1 MNQTPGIRRKE
12 MMLME
17 WRQAGKKKK
26 PAVLLSIWE
35 EMQGLDRN
43 KELRGSK
50 VQTKC
55 KLIQDWLKKPLRS
68 KKPCITLRSSYK
80 YSVRAVV
87 RELYQEQIQER
98 LAKMKVEEGDTH
110 GSKQIQQYQNA
121 LTAFIQDDLTEEQ
134 LAAAEDIAERWNGQE
149 GPVPETKASQ
159 VWVQCVWLGGKMRR
173 ELYRHAL
180 WTSITK
186 SRDGIP
192 FNDVRTLEG
201 SWREYLGETFEEPGT
216 LPEHDGE
223 SSPEHARKKTAA
235 KAMRTGKVDSVK
247 LVKNA
252 NGEIWIGEIAGL
264 SRDQLQKTVRGFMTA
279 HYRLACGNP
288 SSAVPFKNFGHHQ
301 AEMIAAHHLPEGFT
315 FDCDPSH
322 MWMTT
327 ATQLLSF
334 WCKRQETH
342 PNDVFGFQKW
352 IDRSG
357 ELQPPV
363 DRTLVP
369 LQVVRQQKYQKTPA
383 PKYKKN
389 PGRKNVKGKG
399 KAWEEGVADDSVD
412 DSTDDSLDDHGE
424 AEGSDVGT
432 DDPST
437 KKVSGGRQNRAKTP
451 FPSRSRSNPPP
462 ADGSHSERLS
472 APPAHANTPVHRPRN
487 QALTD
492 NNGRESNSHDS
503 DDEADEDT
511 YLPTLSNSKKS
522 ATSLNTNSDLHS
534 GSEYTTE
541 LQDHSEYA
549 DADGLESI
557 PFTDLPTEEGSTSR
571 NKGGKLK
578 SALKCM
584 HKASL
589 VMLNQLSWLTSL
601 RSSVNVKQGIPG
613 STWKSPHVRK
623 APARPDADV
632 PSPDAKRSRKQT
644 GSNQKQK

>member
-1 MNQTPGIRRKE
+1 MNQTPGIRQKE

-68 KKPCITLRSSYK
+68 KKPRITLRSSYK
-80 YSVRAVV
+80 YSVQAVV
-87 RELYQEQIQER
+87 RKLYQEQIQEK

-121 LTAFIQDDLTEEQ
+121 LTAFIQDDLMEEQ
-134 LAAAEDIAERWNGQE
+134 LAAAEDIAERWNGRE
-149 GPVPETKASQ
+149 GPVPETKARCNFMRSTSQSSIYPGSQECSQ

-173 ELYRHAL
+173 ELYRHAHES
-180 WTSITK
+180 TIFS
-186 SRDGIP
+186 SRPSMDFNNEIVDGIP

-201 SWREYLGETFEEPGT
+201 SC
-216 LPEHDGE
+216 PER
-223 SSPEHARKKTAA
+223 ARKKTAA
-235 KAMRTGKVDSVK
+235 KATRTGKVDSVK

-252 NGEIWIGEIAGL
+252 DGEIWIGEIAGL
-264 SRDQLQKTVRGFMTA
+264 SWDQLQKMVRGFMTA

-288 SSAVPFKNFGHHQ
+288 SSAVPFKNFSHHQ
-301 AEMIAAHHLPEGFT
+301 AEMIAARHLPEGFT
-315 FDCDPSH
+315 FDRDPSH
-322 MWMTT
+322 MWTTT

-334 WCKRQETH
+334 WRKRQETH

-369 LQVVRQQKYQKTPA
+369 LQVVRQRKYQKTPA

-389 PGRKNVKGKG
+389 PGWKNVKGKG
-399 KAWEEGVADDSVD
+399 KAQEEGVADDSVD
-412 DSTDDSLDDHGE
+412 DSVDDSPDDSLDDSLDDHGE

-451 FPSRSRSNPPP
+451 FPSHSRSNPPP
-462 ADGSHSERLS
+462 AELS
-472 APPAHANTPVHRPRN
+472 APPAHANTLVHHPRN
-487 QALTD
+487 KALTD
-492 NNGRESNSHDS
+492 DNGRESNGH
-503 DDEADEDT
+503 
-511 YLPTLSNSKKS
+511 
-522 ATSLNTNSDLHS
+522 
-534 GSEYTTE
+534 
-541 LQDHSEYA
+541 DHSEYT
-549 DADGLESI
+549 DADGIGEHS
-557 PFTDLPTEEGSTSR
+557 FTDLPTEEG
-571 NKGGKLK
+571 
-578 SALKCM
+578 
-584 HKASL
+584 
-589 VMLNQLSWLTSL
+589 
-601 RSSVNVKQGIPG
+601 VN
-613 STWKSPHVRK
+613 
-623 APARPDADV
+623 
-632 PSPDAKRSRKQT
+632 
-644 GSNQKQK
+644 

>member
-1 MNQTPGIRRKE
+1 MESQYESDTWDQTERDDADGERDIEPSDVGEREEETFEVEELEILGRRRQ
-12 MMLME
+12 E

-68 KKPCITLRSSYK
+68 KKPRITLRSSYK

-87 RELYQEQIQER
+87 RELYQEQIQEK

-134 LAAAEDIAERWNGQE
+134 LAAAEDIAERWNGRE
-149 GPVPETKASQ
+149 GPAPETKARNAAKYGYKY
-159 VWVQCVWLGGKMRR
+159 VRNFAMEMWRYCGMRIVCMAGWKN
-173 ELYRHAL
+173 EEGTIQAC
-180 WTSITK
+180 TMDFNNEIA
-186 SRDGIP
+186 DGIP

-201 SWREYLGETFEEPGT
+201 SC
-216 LPEHDGE
+216 PER
-223 SSPEHARKKTAA
+223 ARKKTAA
-235 KAMRTGKVDSVK
+235 KATRTGKVDSVK

-252 NGEIWIGEIAGL
+252 GGEIWIGEIAGL
-264 SRDQLQKTVRGFMTA
+264 SRDQLQKMVRGFMTA

-301 AEMIAAHHLPEGFT
+301 AEMIAARHLPEGFT
-315 FDCDPSH
+315 FDLRPKSH
-322 MWMTT
+322 VDDNSYP
-327 ATQLLSF
+327 AA
-334 WCKRQETH
+334 
-342 PNDVFGFQKW
+342 KW

-369 LQVVRQQKYQKTPA
+369 LQVVRQRKYQKTPA

-399 KAWEEGVADDSVD
+399 KAQEEGVADDSTD
-412 DSTDDSLDDHGE
+412 DSADDSPDDSLDDSLDDHGE
-424 AEGSDVGT
+424 AEGSNVGT
-432 DDPST
+432 DDPSA
-437 KKVSGGRQNRAKTP
+437 KKVSGWRQNRAKTP

-462 ADGSHSERLS
+462 AELS

-487 QALTD
+487 KALTD
-492 NNGRESNSHDS
+492 DNGRESNGHDS

-511 YLPTLSNSKKS
+511 YLPTLSNSKKL
-522 ATSLNTNSDLHS
+522 ATSLNR
-534 GSEYTTE
+534 SEYTTE

-578 SALKCM
+578 SALKRT
-584 HKASL
+584 HKASSA
-589 VMLNQLSWLTSL
+589 MLNQLS
-601 RSSVNVKQGIPG
+601 
-613 STWKSPHVRK
+613 
-623 APARPDADV
+623 
-632 PSPDAKRSRKQT
+632 
-644 GSNQKQK
+644 

>member
-1 MNQTPGIRRKE
+1 MNQTPGIRWKE

-68 KKPCITLRSSYK
+68 KKTHITLRSSYK
-80 YSVRAVV
+80 YSMQAVV
-87 RELYQEQIQER
+87 HKLYQEQIQEK
-98 LAKMKVEEGDTH
+98 LAKMKVEEGNTH

-121 LTAFIQDDLTEEQ
+121 LTAFIQDDLMEEQ
-134 LAAAEDIAERWNGQE
+134 LAAAEDIVERWNGRE
-149 GPVPETKASQ
+149 GPAPETKARCNFMRSTSQSSIYPGSQECSQ
-159 VWVQCVWLGGKMRR
+159 VWVQCVRLGGKMRR
-173 ELYRHAL
+173 ELYRHAHES
-180 WTSITK
+180 TIFS
-186 SRDGIP
+186 SRPSMDFNNEIVDGIP
-192 FNDVRTLEG
+192 FNDVHTLEG
-201 SWREYLGETFEEPGT
+201 SCPKR
-216 LPEHDGE
+216 
-223 SSPEHARKKTAA
+223 AQKKTAA
-235 KAMRTGKVDSVK
+235 KATRTGKVDSVK

-252 NGEIWIGEIAGL
+252 DGEIWIGEIVGL
-264 SRDQLQKTVRGFMTA
+264 SQDQLQKMVCRFMTA

-288 SSAVPFKNFGHHQ
+288 LSAVPFKNFGHHQ
-301 AEMIAAHHLPEGFT
+301 VEMIAAHHLPEGFT

-322 MWMTT
+322 MWTTT

-334 WCKRQETH
+334 WHKQQETH
-342 PNDVFGFQKW
+342 PNDP
-352 IDRSG
+352 
-357 ELQPPV
+357 LV

-369 LQVVRQQKYQKTPA
+369 LQVVRQWKYQKTPA

-389 PGRKNVKGKG
+389 PGRKHVKGKG
-399 KAWEEGVADDSVD
+399 KAREEGVADDSPD
-412 DSTDDSLDDHGE
+412 DSLDDSLDDHGE

-437 KKVSGGRQNRAKTP
+437 KKVSGRRQNRAKTP
-451 FPSRSRSNPPP
+451 FPSRSHSNPPP
-462 ADGSHSERLS
+462 ADGSHT
-472 APPAHANTPVHRPRN
+472 HANTPVHRPRN
-487 QALTD
+487 KALTD
-492 NNGRESNSHDS
+492 NNGGESNGHDS
-503 DDEADEDT
+503 NDEADEDT

-534 GSEYTTE
+534 GSKYTTE
-541 LQDHSEYA
+541 LQDHLEYP

-557 PFTDLPTEEGSTSR
+557 PFTDLPTEKGSMSR

-578 SALKCM
+578 SALKHM
-584 HKASL
+584 HKASS

-601 RSSVNVKQGIPG
+601 RSSANVKQGIPG

-632 PSPDAKRSRKQT
+632 PSPDAKRSCKQT
-644 GSNQKQK
+644 GRKQKQK